1 MTDTL
6 LSEIIKYIRSHT
18 ALQAWFAEIL
28 TVFVLFT
35 GGRFALAVWL
45 RAEAVPGRPW
55 WSSWLYAYDNLRAYA
70 DDALIAGLLFAIVFE
85 GGFMFL
91 ARKRIA
97 LSRVEGHEAGLQEG
111 EVRGREAGLQEG
123 EVKGRE
129 AGLQE
134 GEVKGREAGRAE
146 AEAEYAA
153 KIREMQERIRELEGR
168 NGKPDA

>member
-97 LSRVEGHEAGLQEG
+97 LSRVEGREE
-111 EVRGREAGLQEG
+111 GREEG
-123 EVKGRE
+123 RVE
-129 AGLQE
+129 GLQE

-146 AEAEYAA
+146 AEAEYEPI
-153 KIREMQERIRELEGR
+153 IREMQERIRELEGR